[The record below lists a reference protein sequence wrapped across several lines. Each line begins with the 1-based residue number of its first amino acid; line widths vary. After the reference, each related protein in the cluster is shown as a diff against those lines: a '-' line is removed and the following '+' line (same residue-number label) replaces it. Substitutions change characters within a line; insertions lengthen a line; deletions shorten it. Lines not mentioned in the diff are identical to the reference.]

1 MAPDQMVRYAPFDRV
16 HTGHIRTT
24 IVVSS
29 GLRVNDDIEPVVNW
43 YNLPLKRLFSV
54 LNFFQVKYI

>member
-1 MAPDQMVRYAPFDRV
+1 MACYVPFYRV
-16 HTGHIRTT
+16 HTGRIKTT

-29 GLRVNDDIEPVVNW
+29 GLRLNDDIEPVVNW

-54 LNFFQVKYI
+54 LNFFQVKHI